1 MIIAHEQID
10 VYGQLLNS
18 IRGIV
23 FFAVPHRGA
32 ELANLVK
39 IFSKVVGLFGFG
51 VNTKHV
57 ALLSKESDPLMDI
70 SSQFK
75 NRARRVDIMTFVET
89 EKYKGHLVSS

>member
-18 IRGIV
+18 IRGII

-39 IFSKVVGLFGFG
+39 IFSKVVGFFGFR
-51 VNTKHV
+51 VNTKHI
-57 ALLSKESDPLMDI
+57 ALLSKESDPLMEI

-75 NRARRVDIMTFVET
+75 NRARRLDIITFIET
-89 EKYKGHLVSS
+89 EKYKSHLVSS